1 VVAATVKA
9 KFIALV
15 GPTASGKSDLALRL
29 AEAFNGEIVCADSR
43 TIFQGMDIGTAKPTA
58 EERGRVPHHLL
69 DVVEPGETLSAGKYK
84 QLAEAAILDIAAR
97 GKLPLLVGGS
107 GLYVDGVVYDF
118 KFAAPPS
125 PEHRRELEEL
135 SAAQLLQRLESVDPA
150 RAQSIDR
157 SNRRRVIRALETVG
171 QPRRR
176 AVSAPNVLLLG
187 LRMNKEVAQN
197 RIEQRVEKMLKQ
209 GFIEELTA
217 LARDYGWD
225 SRAFDVI
232 GYRAMKMVALGHK
245 TLDEGVRDFVRGDL
259 ALFKKQMTWF
269 KRDPHIRWL
278 NEPDEAF
285 GLVQTWL
292 G

>member
-9 KFIALV
+9 KFVALV

-118 KFAAPPS
+118 KFATPPS

-187 LRMNKEVAQN
+187 LRMNKQVAQN

-232 GYRAMKMVALGHK
+232 GYRAMKGVALGHK

-278 NEPDEAF
+278 NEPDDAF

>member
-9 KFIALV
+9 KFVALV

-69 DVVEPGETLSAGKYK
+69 DVVEPGETLSAGRYK

-118 KFAAPPS
+118 QFAAPPS

-232 GYRAMKMVALGHK
+232 GYRAMKGVALGHK

-278 NEPDEAF
+278 NEPDDAF